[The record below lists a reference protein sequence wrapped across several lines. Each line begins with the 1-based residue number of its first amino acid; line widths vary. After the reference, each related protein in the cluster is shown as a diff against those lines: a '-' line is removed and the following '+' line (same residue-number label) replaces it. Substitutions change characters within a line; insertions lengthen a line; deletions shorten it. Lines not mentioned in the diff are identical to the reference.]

1 MDTLLQDL
9 RYGIRLL
16 VKRPGFTLIAIL
28 TLALGI
34 GANTA
39 IFSVVNAVLLR
50 PLPYPEPE
58 RLLTLRSNQSLPDL
72 DDIKAQSQAFE
83 YFGGAVVQALD
94 YTGEAEPLQVQAALL
109 NADLFKAL
117 GVQVAFGRTISEEE
131 DRYGGAPVAVLS
143 HAFWQRHFG
152 GGADAVG
159 KTIPL

>member
-1 MDTLLQDL
+1 MDTLVQDL

-16 VKRPGFTLIAIL
+16 MKRPAFTVIAIL

-58 RLLTLRSNQSLPDL
+58 RLVTLRSNQSVPDL

-83 YFGGAVVQALD
+83 SFGGAVTQAQD
-94 YTGEAEPLQVQAALL
+94 FTGEA
-109 NADLFKAL
+109 
-117 GVQVAFGRTISEEE
+117 
-131 DRYGGAPVAVLS
+131 
-143 HAFWQRHFG
+143 
-152 GGADAVG
+152 
-159 KTIPL
+159 

>member
-1 MDTLLQDL
+1 MDTFLQDL

-16 VKRPGFTLIAIL
+16 MKRPGFTVIAII

-58 RLLTLRSNQSLPDL
+58 RLLTLRSNQSVPDL

-83 YFGGAVVQALD
+83 YFGGAVVQAQD
-94 YTGEAEPLQVQAALL
+94 FTGEAEPLQVQAAI
-109 NADLFKAL
+109 
-117 GVQVAFGRTISEEE
+117 GRTISDEE
-131 DRYGGAPVAVLS
+131 DRYGGEPVVLLT

-152 GGADAVG
+152 GQQDVIG
-159 KTIPL
+159 KTIPLSGNS